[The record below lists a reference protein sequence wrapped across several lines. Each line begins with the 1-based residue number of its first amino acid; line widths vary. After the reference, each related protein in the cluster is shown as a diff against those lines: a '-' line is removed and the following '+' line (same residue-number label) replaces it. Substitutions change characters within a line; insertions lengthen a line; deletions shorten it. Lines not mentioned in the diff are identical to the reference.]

1 MAKGPVKALLNEIMR
16 GPIVETAGASE
27 RDVKKREDIIRHRI
41 ESKGEAIESQVERL
55 NAPTGTSLCFR
66 CTHSHIY
73 RRKKNFSVVIRCNE
87 LTDYAH
93 SQMAD
98 DIEECN
104 RFKQVGKLTIWELMR
119 IAQPIIIDGKDSAG
133 HYW

>member
-1 MAKGPVKALLNEIMR
+1 MTEQPVVLNE
-16 GPIVETAGASE
+16 
-27 RDVKKREDIIRHRI
+27 RDQKKREDIIRHRI

-55 NAPTGTSLCFR
+55 NAPKGTSLCFR

-73 RRKKNFSVVIRCNE
+73 RRKEDFNVVIRCNE

-93 SQMAD
+93 SQMAN

-104 RFKQVGKLTIWELMR
+104 RFNQSGKLSIWDLMQ
-119 IAQPIIIDGKDSAG
+119 IAQPIMIDGKDSAG
-133 HYW
+133 FYW